1 MTYIT
6 IAQVGVAVLMVFA
19 ILLQQRGTALGLGMG
34 GDSGFYATRRG
45 IQEKLYWATI
55 VLLILFA
62 GLSIAS
68 LRL

>member
-1 MTYIT
+1 MTYLT
-6 IAQVGVAVLMVFA
+6 IAQIGTATLMIIA

-45 IQEKLYWATI
+45 IQEKLFWATI

-68 LRL
+68 LRF

>member
-1 MTYIT
+1 MTYFN
-6 IAQVGVAVLMVFA
+6 IAQIGIASLIVIT

-45 IQEKLYWATI
+45 IQEKLFWATV
-55 VLLILFA
+55 VLLILFV
-62 GLSIAS
+62 GLSLAS